1 MEHFR
6 HALGGGTT
14 SGAVLPPARPALQS
28 LALLQGG
35 PDPLTLMSH
44 VLAPSP
50 TPHHARHTVHR
61 TVHHTLPPRVRVQV
75 SSGGSAG
82 DLGGGGIG
90 AGGSGGSGQS
100 TGGVHAV
107 PVYRTQSRQ
116 HFVMSVG
123 LRTKDP
129 APKWI
134 LAGVILVLEI
144 K

>member
-1 MEHFR
+1 MGDV
-6 HALGGGTT
+6 GGG
-14 SGAVLPPARPALQS
+14 
-28 LALLQGG
+28 
-35 PDPLTLMSH
+35 
-44 VLAPSP
+44 
-50 TPHHARHTVHR
+50 
-61 TVHHTLPPRVRVQV
+61 V
-75 SSGGSAG
+75 SVSGG
-82 DLGGGGIG
+82 
-90 AGGSGGSGQS
+90 
-100 TGGVHAV
+100 TGGVHPV